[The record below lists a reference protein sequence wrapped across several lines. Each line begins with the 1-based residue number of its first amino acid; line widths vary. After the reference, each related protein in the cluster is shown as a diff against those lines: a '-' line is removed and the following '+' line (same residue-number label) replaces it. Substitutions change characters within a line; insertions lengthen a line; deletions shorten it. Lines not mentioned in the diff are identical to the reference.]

1 MKTPTL
7 PTISIEVTQ
16 KVDLQRIEDLLC
28 GAFEGGSNYW
38 YQIEGYTKPKAL
50 TFKGDC
56 LDLLKEGDDPM
67 KKFRYL
73 TYPLNEGGAVLIST
87 DEGELNEDNKDIH
100 TLDLKAIKKGLQIMA
115 KDYPRHFNDFMQE
128 NDDACTSDV
137 FLQCCL
143 FGEVVFG

>member
-1 MKTPTL
+1 MPMETHTL

-38 YQIEGYTKPKAL
+38 YQIEDYTMPKEL

-56 LDLLKEGDDPM
+56 LDLLCEGEDPM
-67 KKFRYL
+67 NTFRFL
-73 TYPLNEGGAVLIST
+73 TYPLNEGGEVLISSE
-87 DEGELNEDNKDIH
+87 EGTHSLN
-100 TLDLKAIKKGLQIMA
+100 LKAIKKGLQFMA
-115 KDYPRHFNDFMQE
+115 KKYPRHFNDFMQE

-143 FGEVVFG
+143 FGEVIFG

>member
-38 YQIEGYTKPKAL
+38 YNIEGYVQPNEL

-56 LDLLKEGDDPM
+56 LDLLKKGEDPM
-67 KKFRYL
+67 KTFRYL
-73 TYPLNEGGAVLIST
+73 TYPLNEGGAVLISA
-87 DEGELNEDNKDIH
+87 EGEDEKHILN
-100 TLDLKAIKKGLQIMA
+100 LVSIKKGLQTMA
-115 KDYPRHFNDFMQE
+115 KKYPRHFNDFMQE

-143 FGEVVFG
+143 FGEVIFG